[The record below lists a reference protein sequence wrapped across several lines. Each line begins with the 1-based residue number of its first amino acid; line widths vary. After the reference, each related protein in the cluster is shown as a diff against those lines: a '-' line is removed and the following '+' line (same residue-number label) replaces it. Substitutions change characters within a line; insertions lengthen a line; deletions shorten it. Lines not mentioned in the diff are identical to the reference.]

1 MFSDTIN
8 ASKLPTD
15 FAFFSEVSLSKLKL
29 LGQGVT
35 KAITNHNI
43 NIKKTKDENSCLQ
56 ILSSLVPLKTKYVC
70 DMHQSLE

>member
-43 NIKKTKDENSCLQ
+43 NIKKNERWKFLSPNLEFTCSTENKICS
-56 ILSSLVPLKTKYVC
+56 
-70 DMHQSLE
+70 